1 MLQFDDVR
9 LPLPD
14 QDQVGVAVDL
24 TLHAGDLVLV
34 QPGDDQHERVLADVA
49 CGLVPP
55 ERGAVRFLGRPW
67 PELPADQANALRGRI
82 GHLLRRGAW
91 LPYLTLLDNILL
103 PQLHHTRR
111 PYAEIRAEAARLASW
126 FGLPGLPTGRPGDVP
141 PAMLQRAA
149 CVRAFLGAPS
159 LIIVESLA
167 DDLADGLLAPLIN
180 AMRVAR
186 DRDAAVLWFCP
197 GCRPLRRPEPAGD
210 QAPAPAGRRARAA
223 GGRRMSDTLPRFR
236 YASRRVGM
244 LVLIAFGIF
253 VIAVL
258 QAGVLR
264 DLFKSTLSLRVILPE
279 SGLAGL
285 NEGASVEILGT
296 DAGSVQEI
304 VIDPEQK
311 FHAVVEIEEA
321 MQPFVRRDSKVF
333 IRKQFG
339 IAGAAFL
346 EITRGQGEPLDW
358 DYAVLTAEADQ
369 APTESMGEILE
380 EVRAKVLPIVDDVQR
395 TIGAAG
401 DLIAQLQAPDGQLQM
416 VLGDLG
422 KVTGRLAAGEG
433 TVGRL
438 LADDTLVRELETTL
452 GFGQPAARPARWHH
466 RGLPVDVR

>member
-1 MLQFDDVR
+1 
-9 LPLPD
+9 
-14 QDQVGVAVDL
+14 
-24 TLHAGDLVLV
+24 
-34 QPGDDQHERVLADVA
+34 
-49 CGLVPP
+49 
-55 ERGAVRFLGRPW
+55 
-67 PELPADQANALRGRI
+67 
-82 GHLLRRGAW
+82 
-91 LPYLTLLDNILL
+91 
-103 PQLHHTRR
+103 
-111 PYAEIRAEAARLASW
+111 
-126 FGLPGLPTGRPGDVP
+126 
-141 PAMLQRAA
+141 
-149 CVRAFLGAPS
+149 
-159 LIIVESLA
+159 
-167 DDLADGLLAPLIN
+167 
-180 AMRVAR
+180 
-186 DRDAAVLWFCP
+186 
-197 GCRPLRRPEPAGD
+197 
-210 QAPAPAGRRARAA
+210 
-223 GGRRMSDTLPRFR
+223 
-236 YASRRVGM
+236 M

-296 DAGSVQEI
+296 EAGSVQEI

-311 FHAVVEIEEA
+311 FHAVVEIEES

-380 EVRAKVLPIVDDVQR
+380 EVQAKVLPIVDDVER

-401 DLIAQLQAPDGQLQM
+401 DLIAQLQAPDGQLQT

-422 KVTGRLAAGEG
+422 KVTARLAAGEG

-438 LADDTLVRELETTL
+438 LAEDTLVRELETTL
-452 GFGQPAARPARWHH
+452 ASVNQQLGRLDGIITDFQSTSGEVAVLSQALGAQSEKLPEMLASANAALAAFSQVMAEVERAMPEITELVRETSSASVALPTLLTQTQETMAELQQLLVQLQGVWLFGGRDGDAAERTRLSPLKARP
-466 RGLPVDVR
+466 

>member
-1 MLQFDDVR
+1 
-9 LPLPD
+9 
-14 QDQVGVAVDL
+14 
-24 TLHAGDLVLV
+24 
-34 QPGDDQHERVLADVA
+34 
-49 CGLVPP
+49 
-55 ERGAVRFLGRPW
+55 
-67 PELPADQANALRGRI
+67 
-82 GHLLRRGAW
+82 
-91 LPYLTLLDNILL
+91 
-103 PQLHHTRR
+103 
-111 PYAEIRAEAARLASW
+111 
-126 FGLPGLPTGRPGDVP
+126 
-141 PAMLQRAA
+141 
-149 CVRAFLGAPS
+149 
-159 LIIVESLA
+159 
-167 DDLADGLLAPLIN
+167 
-180 AMRVAR
+180 
-186 DRDAAVLWFCP
+186 
-197 GCRPLRRPEPAGD
+197 
-210 QAPAPAGRRARAA
+210 
-223 GGRRMSDTLPRFR
+223 MSDSLPRFR

-279 SGLAGL
+279 TGLAGL

-311 FHAVVEIEEA
+311 FHAVVEIEES

-346 EITRGQGEPLDW
+346 QITRGQGEPLDW
-358 DYAVLTAEADQ
+358 DYPVLTAEADQ

-380 EVRAKVLPIVDDVQR
+380 EVRAKVLPIVDEVQR
-395 TIGAAG
+395 TIGATG

-422 KVTGRLAAGEG
+422 KVTARLAAGEG

-438 LADDTLVRELETTL
+438 LAEDTLVRELETTL
-452 GFGQPAARPARWHH
+452 ASVNQQLGRLDGIIRDFQSTSGEVAAMSQALGAQSEKLPEMLTSANAALAAFSQVMAEVERAMPEITELVRETSSASVALPTLLTQTQQTMAELQQLLVQLQGVWLLGGGDGGASEPTRLSPLKARP
-466 RGLPVDVR
+466 

>member
-1 MLQFDDVR
+1 
-9 LPLPD
+9 
-14 QDQVGVAVDL
+14 
-24 TLHAGDLVLV
+24 
-34 QPGDDQHERVLADVA
+34 
-49 CGLVPP
+49 
-55 ERGAVRFLGRPW
+55 
-67 PELPADQANALRGRI
+67 
-82 GHLLRRGAW
+82 
-91 LPYLTLLDNILL
+91 
-103 PQLHHTRR
+103 
-111 PYAEIRAEAARLASW
+111 
-126 FGLPGLPTGRPGDVP
+126 
-141 PAMLQRAA
+141 
-149 CVRAFLGAPS
+149 
-159 LIIVESLA
+159 
-167 DDLADGLLAPLIN
+167 
-180 AMRVAR
+180 
-186 DRDAAVLWFCP
+186 
-197 GCRPLRRPEPAGD
+197 
-210 QAPAPAGRRARAA
+210 
-223 GGRRMSDTLPRFR
+223 MSDTLPRFR

-279 SGLAGL
+279 FGLAGL

-296 DAGSVQEI
+296 EAGSVQEI

-311 FHAVVEIEEA
+311 FHAVVEIEES

-380 EVRAKVLPIVDDVQR
+380 EVQAKVLPIVDDVER

-401 DLIAQLQAPDGQLQM
+401 DLIAQLQAPDGQLQT

-422 KVTGRLAAGEG
+422 KVTARLAAGEG

-438 LADDTLVRELETTL
+438 LAEDTLVRELETTL
-452 GFGQPAARPARWHH
+452 ASVNQQLGRLDGIITDFQSTSGEVAVLSQALGAQSEKLPEMLASANAALAAFSQVMAEVERAMPEITELVRETSSASVALPTLLTQTQETMAELQQLLVQLQGVWLFGGRDGDAAERTRLSPLEARP
-466 RGLPVDVR
+466 

>member
-1 MLQFDDVR
+1 
-9 LPLPD
+9 
-14 QDQVGVAVDL
+14 
-24 TLHAGDLVLV
+24 
-34 QPGDDQHERVLADVA
+34 
-49 CGLVPP
+49 
-55 ERGAVRFLGRPW
+55 
-67 PELPADQANALRGRI
+67 
-82 GHLLRRGAW
+82 
-91 LPYLTLLDNILL
+91 
-103 PQLHHTRR
+103 
-111 PYAEIRAEAARLASW
+111 
-126 FGLPGLPTGRPGDVP
+126 
-141 PAMLQRAA
+141 
-149 CVRAFLGAPS
+149 
-159 LIIVESLA
+159 
-167 DDLADGLLAPLIN
+167 
-180 AMRVAR
+180 
-186 DRDAAVLWFCP
+186 
-197 GCRPLRRPEPAGD
+197 
-210 QAPAPAGRRARAA
+210 
-223 GGRRMSDTLPRFR
+223 MSDTLPRFR

-296 DAGSVQEI
+296 EAGSVQEI

-311 FHAVVEIEEA
+311 FHAVVEIEES

-380 EVRAKVLPIVDDVQR
+380 EVQAKVLPIVDDVER

-401 DLIAQLQAPDGQLQM
+401 DLIAQLQAPDGQLQT

-422 KVTGRLAAGEG
+422 KVTARLAAGEG

-438 LADDTLVRELETTL
+438 LAEDTLVRELETTL
-452 GFGQPAARPARWHH
+452 ASVNQQLGRLDGIITDFQSTSGEVAVLSQALGAQSEKLPEMLASANAALAAFSQVMAEVERAMPEITELVRETSSASVALPTLLTQTQETMAELQQLLVQLQGVWLFGGRDGDAAERTRLSPLEARP
-466 RGLPVDVR
+466 

>member
-1 MLQFDDVR
+1 
-9 LPLPD
+9 
-14 QDQVGVAVDL
+14 
-24 TLHAGDLVLV
+24 
-34 QPGDDQHERVLADVA
+34 
-49 CGLVPP
+49 
-55 ERGAVRFLGRPW
+55 
-67 PELPADQANALRGRI
+67 
-82 GHLLRRGAW
+82 
-91 LPYLTLLDNILL
+91 
-103 PQLHHTRR
+103 
-111 PYAEIRAEAARLASW
+111 
-126 FGLPGLPTGRPGDVP
+126 
-141 PAMLQRAA
+141 
-149 CVRAFLGAPS
+149 
-159 LIIVESLA
+159 
-167 DDLADGLLAPLIN
+167 
-180 AMRVAR
+180 
-186 DRDAAVLWFCP
+186 
-197 GCRPLRRPEPAGD
+197 
-210 QAPAPAGRRARAA
+210 
-223 GGRRMSDTLPRFR
+223 MSDSLPRFR

-279 SGLAGL
+279 TGLAGL

-311 FHAVVEIEEA
+311 FHAVVEIEES

-346 EITRGQGEPLDW
+346 QITRGQGEPLDW
-358 DYAVLTAEADQ
+358 DYPVLTAEADQ

-380 EVRAKVLPIVDDVQR
+380 EVRAKVLPIVDEVQR
-395 TIGAAG
+395 TIGATG

-438 LADDTLVRELETTL
+438 LAEDTLVRELETTL
-452 GFGQPAARPARWHH
+452 ASVNQQLGRLDGIIRDFQSTSGEVAAMSQALGAQSEQLPEMLTSANAALAAFSQVMAEVERAMPEITELVNETSSASVALPTLLTQTQQTMAELQQLLVQLQGVWLFGGGDGGASEPTRLSPLKARP
-466 RGLPVDVR
+466 